1 MARTRNAPGNATNTP
16 TGGNSMSTILDE
28 AQVAELL
35 AGSRGRG
42 QYDTSLKDF
51 YASDQVG
58 IQIDLTAGQFQGKK
72 AQSVK
77 TGFESALKRDGAPEG
92 AKENV
97 KVIVK
102 NDNVFL
108 VRQDIARAAA

>member
-1 MARTRNAPGNATNTP
+1 MARTRNTP
-16 TGGNSMSTILDE
+16 VPADSTTTGGNGMSTILDE
-28 AQVAELL
+28 TQVAELL

-42 QYDTSLKDF
+42 QYDTSLKEF
-51 YASDQVG
+51 YSSDQVG

-92 AKENV
+92 AKDNV

-108 VRQDIARAAA
+108 VRQDLARQAA